1 MLRNAPSYSLN
12 WLIHLGDLS
21 CVTEKSKQ
29 IEVSNGLVL
38 AMASFRRFI
47 FCLPLLPLYN
57 RIAVQVVFSCSN

>member
-12 WLIHLGDLS
+12 WLIHLGDS
-21 CVTEKSKQ
+21 FCVMEKSKQ

-47 FCLPLLPLYN
+47 FCLPLYN
-57 RIAVQVVFSCSN
+57 RIAIQVVFSCSN

>member
-12 WLIHLGDLS
+12 WLIHSRDSS
-21 CVTEKSKQ
+21 CVMEKSKQ
-29 IEVSNGLVL
+29 IEVSNGLVS